1 MNSMVLKKTR
11 KISLDGFEVGINGEI
26 ESNGPRVVEE
36 INSEIFRDEFDSSQK
51 DEMSFSG

>member
-1 MNSMVLKKTR
+1 MNSMVLKKAR
-11 KISLDGFEVGINGEI
+11 KISSDGSEVDIDGEI

-51 DEMSFSG
+51 DEMSFGG